1 MTMEELTKKQL
12 YEIINKVQPE
22 DGFEA
27 LIQMYWR
34 DNNAKALFKLTG
46 LDMSHLLT
54 GPKKDFISLG

>member
-22 DGFEA
+22 DGVEA

-54 GPKKDFISLG
+54 GPKKDFICQK